1 METKTNKRK
10 RPELPEKTYSPKY
23 RKYGYKKK
31 QDDTEWFVPPIYDEC
46 RESWMGALVWV
57 KKKRKFYQNLFKV
70 L

>member
-46 RESWMGALVWV
+46 RESWMERWFG
-57 KKKRKFYQNLFKV
+57 
-70 L
+70 